1 MTVSLVKKVFAY
13 FSYAFFPI
21 SLGLFVIGYLLGNF
35 NIILC
40 GILSMFVGNLMYCF
54 LDVKNRSI
62 LLILHITLFTFL
74 LSRPTI
80 SMFRGNEWWYFD
92 TGSVYFALN
101 ALMLTLI
108 SMRIGTSLCGCLIRS
123 KNKTVTPIDFHL
135 ADNKSGFMYS
145 LQTVALI
152 FFFVTMAVY
161 LLKQGEKLVYMSGRD
176 YEEYYT
182 SFKSQLPS
190 IVHTLSAM
198 MRYSLCVFLATM
210 PSKSKAF
217 IPLALYFISEIPTL
231 IIGLRNPIVLN
242 AIFVLMY
249 YIIRDSLEDK
259 QRWLGKIERWAI
271 VLIVPVALFLLSAY
285 NYLRQGQSADMNVWD
300 SIVDLF
306 YKQGV
311 SFDVLCMG
319 YNAIPELPDAVT
331 KNYTFGGIIDYIKH
345 GSIAQSFFGAI
356 DLGSHNSELLAVY
369 GSSFAHSMSYVA
381 HPRYLEGEGWGSS
394 YLLETFADWGYI
406 GIIVFSLALGSITV
420 WMLSGMRKGVLLKTV
435 ILVSL
440 TNLFFIPRAEA
451 TGWLSFLF
459 TIQFWLAVCF
469 CYFCATVLT
478 GPTSHLTTCSINHI
492 KRGKYYA

>member
-1 MTVSLVKKVFAY
+1 MTVNLVKKVLAY
-13 FSYAFFPI
+13 FSYAFIPV
-21 SLGLFVIGYLLGNF
+21 SLGLFAIGYLLSNF

-40 GILSMFVGNLMYCF
+40 GVLSMFLSNLVFCF
-54 LDVKNRSI
+54 LEVKSRSI
-62 LLILHITLFTFL
+62 LLILHVTLFTFL

-92 TGSVYFALN
+92 DESVYFALN
-101 ALMLTLI
+101 ALMLTLAAI
-108 SMRIGTSLCGCLIRS
+108 RAGASFCGSIIKS
-123 KNKTVTPIDFHL
+123 KNKTVTPVTSSL
-135 ADNKSGFMYS
+135 ADNKESFIYC
-145 LQTVALI
+145 LQTVAMV
-152 FFFVTMAVY
+152 FFFLTMAFY
-161 LLKQGEKLVYMSGRD
+161 LIKQGEKLVFMSGRD

-190 IVHTLSAM
+190 VVYTLSAM
-198 MRYSLCVFLATM
+198 MRYSLCVFLATF
-210 PSKSKAF
+210 PSKAKAF
-217 IPLALYFISEIPTL
+217 IPLALYFISEVPTL

-242 AIFVLMY
+242 AIFVFLY
-249 YIIRDSLEDK
+249 YILRDALGDK
-259 QRWLGKIERWAI
+259 QKWIGKIERWAI
-271 VLIVPVALFLLSAY
+271 VLIVPVAMVLLSAY
-285 NYLRQGQSADMNVWD
+285 NYLRQGQSADMNVFE

-319 YNAIPELPDAVT
+319 HNAIPDLPDVID

-345 GSIAQSFFGAI
+345 GSIAQNFFGAI

-406 GIIVFSLALGSITV
+406 GILVFSLVLGAITV
-420 WMLSGMRKGVLLKTV
+420 WMLSGMKKGVLLRTV
-435 ILVSL
+435 ILVGL

-459 TIQFWLAVCF
+459 TVQFWLAICF

-478 GPTSHLTTCSINHI
+478 DHTSHRTVYSTNHS